1 MCLCVFD
8 FREYL
13 QGLDKDRKGAEAKKG
28 KKKDS
33 SSDEEPDPD
42 AMDWWTKYH
51 ASMDTMFRVCLDLSC
66 LSVLCYYIISFV
78 KLRDKLVLF
87 FIYVKDSCQLLG
99 VEADLT
105 DYYYLVA

>member
-1 MCLCVFD
+1 VKDVFD
-8 FREYL
+8 FRESL

-51 ASMDTMFRVCLDLSC
+51 ASMDTMFRVCLC
-66 LSVLCYYIISFV
+66 FILSVCLMLSYH
-78 KLRDKLVLF
+78 
-87 FIYVKDSCQLLG
+87 
-99 VEADLT
+99 
-105 DYYYLVA
+105 